1 MSTNVTVLTD
11 EMGLQREYREVE
23 REARVGE
30 RVVIVEVADYIVRNG
45 ADYGYKVGDVYE
57 VVSLDYDGTPN
68 IRPDGTEQ
76 SEIFLE
82 HQEYRVLEPTEIVH
96 VNGER
101 FRMVDREAMGGERIV
116 TLSKCTP
123 YFQSGDVGTVH
134 RTYGY
139 RGVYADFNGNNHVY
153 EDGKWY
159 VSAEKYRVLEPLT
172 PAQQAQVSE
181 QQAQIDGL
189 TETVANLAR
198 RLSEAETQL
207 RVAREDIV
215 LIEDGVSYDI
225 AGLKKEVGELRHA
238 YTPDVFPD
246 EPEAVEEPV
255 VSKTSTREEIIEKAK
270 ADVAELLSRNH
281 YDVSPY
287 GVWFSTENGYYSI
300 AHKCEFV
307 VDRIKRTV
315 VALIRETEGKERVEL
330 RGIAKCAPND
340 CFNVHIGMAIALR
353 RALGLDIPK
362 EYLNAPQPDE
372 ARVGDY
378 VEYDGYIVKVEP
390 SGRVYNYTRGCC
402 AVGSCVARRGRIID
416 DSRDGRYGE
425 VYSV

>member
-1 MSTNVTVLTD
+1 MSANVTVLKD
-11 EMGLQREYREVE
+11 ELGLGREYRKAE
-23 REARVGE
+23 RKA
-30 RVVIVEVADYIVRNG
+30 N
-45 ADYGYKVGDVYE
+45 VGDLIAFDGHSLGLGITAEKAY
-57 VVSLDYDGTPN
+57 VVTGEDCDGAEFFDD
-68 IRPDGTEQ
+68 DGDKRWKAHIPGR
-76 SEIFLE
+76 S
-82 HQEYRVLEPTEIVH
+82 YVLEPTDIVH

-123 YFQSGDVGTVH
+123 YFQSGDVGTVY
-134 RTYGY
+134 RTYGS

-238 YTPDVFPD
+238 YAPDVFPD

-270 ADVAELLSRNH
+270 ADVAELVDKMRNH
-281 YDVSPY
+281 ERQLGGNFTFYWHVTAPD
-287 GVWFSTENGYYSI
+287 F
-300 AHKCEFV
+300 
-307 VDRIKRTV
+307 RINRKKRTV
-315 VALIRETEGKERVEL
+315 AVLIRDISNGKILERAVS
-330 RGIAKCAPND
+330 KCAPND

-353 RALGLDIPK
+353 RALGLDIPV
-362 EYLNAPQPDE
+362 EYVNAPQPDE
-372 ARVGDY
+372 VRVGDVVRY
-378 VEYDGYIVKVEP
+378 P
-390 SGRVYNYTRGCC
+390 SGRVSKVVMQRPFGDDQYTNFSVAEECFNRGD
-402 AVGSCVARRGRIID
+402 AKILD